1 MENIWQSAL
10 LFSSLDNDTYDI
22 SISIAAKNNGTVHS
36 EVNLHK
42 VGFLNLSP
50 CFLTPDKLQNSSNC
64 FVFLWK

>member
-36 EVNLHK
+36 EVNLQK
-42 VGFLNLSP
+42 VGLSNLSS
-50 CFLTPDKLQNSSNC
+50 CFLTPDK
-64 FVFLWK
+64 

>member
-42 VGFLNLSP
+42 GFFSNLSP
-50 CFLTPDKLQNSSNC
+50 CFLTPDKLQNSSN
-64 FVFLWK
+64 

>member
-36 EVNLHK
+36 EVNLQK

-50 CFLTPDKLQNSSNC
+50 CFLTPDK
-64 FVFLWK
+64 

>member
-50 CFLTPDKLQNSSNC
+50 CFLTPDE
-64 FVFLWK
+64 